1 MCQHKNAVAYCISCQ
16 DTICID
22 CLRDNKSC
30 KECYCLYNM
39 KCDTCYKTC
48 HSNAYV
54 CYFCDYKCCK
64 LCLMKQLEAS
74 INDFICPNP
83 KCDELL
89 TLFDTIKIL
98 GLPWFNN
105 DYKKHKKRTLYDFA
119 MLKKSDKKTEC
130 KLCNES
136 CIISN
141 TIIECKNCDKIYN
154 VKTMEVYDPIYL
166 AEIEH
171 CKLNVKK
178 IFTENLEKY
187 NKCLEIEPQL
197 DKYRDRIEIDLF
209 KIHKAKLVC
218 RELNGILFEINDIG
232 FDSYTTISNL
242 NQKLTTVEKYT
253 KSKLFRIELT
263 KSFCPT
269 LYYQK

>member
-98 GLPWFNN
+98 GKGTWR
-105 DYKKHKKRTLYDFA
+105 YHKGT
-119 MLKKSDKKTEC
+119 DKK
-130 KLCNES
+130 N
-136 CIISN
+136 N
-141 TIIECKNCDKIYN
+141 YN
-154 VKTMEVYDPIYL
+154 KPL
-166 AEIEH
+166 FH
-171 CKLNVKK
+171 
-178 IFTENLEKY
+178 KY
-187 NKCLEIEPQL
+187 NT
-197 DKYRDRIEIDLF
+197 
-209 KIHKAKLVC
+209 A
-218 RELNGILFEINDIG
+218 
-232 FDSYTTISNL
+232 
-242 NQKLTTVEKYT
+242 
-253 KSKLFRIELT
+253 
-263 KSFCPT
+263 
-269 LYYQK
+269 